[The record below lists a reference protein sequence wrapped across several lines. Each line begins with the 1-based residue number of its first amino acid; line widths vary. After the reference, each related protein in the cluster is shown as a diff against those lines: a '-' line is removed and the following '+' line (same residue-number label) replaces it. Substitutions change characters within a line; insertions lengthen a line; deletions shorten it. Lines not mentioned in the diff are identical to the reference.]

1 MCMTAC
7 NRPVSN
13 TTSYIQVMDK
23 EMDKKSHYFITV
35 KNPYDESAKPFK
47 ITIKDLNLWN
57 IIEVDKIYFSTYEYK
72 NINEKVDLI
81 EIKLPSE
88 TK

>member
-1 MCMTAC
+1 
-7 NRPVSN
+7 
-13 TTSYIQVMDK
+13 
-23 EMDKKSHYFITV
+23 MDKKSHYFITV
-35 KNPYDESAKPFK
+35 KNPYDGTAKQFK